1 MPIPWLTVLSNVPWK
16 DVIST
21 APKVAE
27 GAKKLW
33 KAVGKKSAATVENGT
48 NAEPLASAENQ
59 TIATLDTRIHALK
72 ADVAALDQAMLSSSE
87 LIKALAEQNTQLI
100 RSIEIFRGRM
110 LRLGLVTVI
119 SAIIAL
125 LAFYRTFPT

>member
-33 KAVGKKSAATVENGT
+33 KAVGKKSGAAEDDGT
-48 NAEPLASAENQ
+48 NSEPLASAENQ
-59 TIATLDTRIHALK
+59 TIATLDARIHALK
-72 ADVAALDQAMLSSSE
+72 GDVAALNQAMLSSSE

-100 RSIEIFRGRM
+100 RSIEIFRGRV

-119 SAIIAL
+119 SVIVAL
-125 LAFYRTFPT
+125 LALYRTFP

>member
-33 KAVGKKSAATVENGT
+33 KAVGKKSGAAEDDGT
-48 NAEPLASAENQ
+48 NSEPLASAENQ
-59 TIATLDTRIHALK
+59 TIATLDARIHALK
-72 ADVAALDQAMLSSSE
+72 ADVAALNQAMLSSSE

-100 RSIEIFRGRM
+100 RSIEIFRGRV

-119 SAIIAL
+119 SVIVAL
-125 LAFYRTFPT
+125 LALYRTFP

>member
-1 MPIPWLTVLSNVPWK
+1 MPIPWLSVLSNVPWK

-33 KAVGKKSAATVENGT
+33 KAVGKKSGTAEENGAS
-48 NAEPLASAENQ
+48 AEHLASAENQ
-59 TIATLDTRIHALK
+59 TIATLDARIHGLK
-72 ADVAALDQAMLSSSE
+72 GDVAALNQAMLSSSE

-100 RSIEIFRGRM
+100 RSIEIFRGRV

-119 SAIIAL
+119 SVIIAL
-125 LAFYRTFPT
+125 LALYRTFP

>member
-21 APKVAE
+21 APEVAE

-33 KAVGKKSAATVENGT
+33 KAVGKKSAAGEEDGT

-59 TIATLDTRIHALK
+59 TIATLDARIHALK
-72 ADVAALDQAMLSSSE
+72 ADVAALNQAMLSSSE

-100 RSIEIFRGRM
+100 RSIEIFRGRV
-110 LRLGLVTVI
+110 LRLGLVTVT
-119 SAIIAL
+119 AVIIAL
-125 LAFYRTFPT
+125 LALYRTFP

>member
-16 DVIST
+16 EVINN

-33 KAVGKKSAATVENGT
+33 KAVGKKSAVADEDIANT
-48 NAEPLASAENQ
+48 EPVAAAENQ
-59 TIATLDTRIHALK
+59 TIATLDARIHGLQ
-72 ADVAALDQAMLSSSE
+72 ADVAALNKAMLSSSE

-100 RSIEIFRGRM
+100 RSIEIFRGRV
-110 LRLGLVTVI
+110 LRLG
-119 SAIIAL
+119 
-125 LAFYRTFPT
+125 

>member
-33 KAVGKKSAATVENGT
+33 KAVGKKSGAAEDDGT
-48 NAEPLASAENQ
+48 NSEPLASAENQ
-59 TIATLDTRIHALK
+59 TIATLDARIHALK
-72 ADVAALDQAMLSSSE
+72 GDVAALNQAMLSSSE

-100 RSIEIFRGRM
+100 RSIEIFRGRV

-119 SAIIAL
+119 SLIIAL
-125 LAFYRTFPT
+125 LALYRTFP

>member
-33 KAVGKKSAATVENGT
+33 KSVGKKSGAAEVDGASE
-48 NAEPLASAENQ
+48 EYLASAENQ
-59 TIATLDTRIHALK
+59 TIATLDARIHGLK
-72 ADVAALDQAMLSSSE
+72 ADVAALNQAMLSSSE

-100 RSIEIFRGRM
+100 RSIEIFRGRV
-110 LRLGLVTVI
+110 LRLGLVT
-119 SAIIAL
+119 IIAMIVAL
-125 LAFYRTFPT
+125 LALYRTFP